1 MSDERPAIATMDFRR
16 GCVKELPPFRTGT
29 ARIEKGL
36 VRPVEG
42 VEIPFSI
49 VEGAKPG
56 PCVLVTAGVHGSEYC
71 SIETAVRLM
80 QLGPQEIKGT
90 LVVLPILNVQ
100 GFRKRSIYLMPE
112 DGKNLNRMF
121 PGRPDGT
128 VSERL
133 AHWLVTRVFP
143 EADAYLDLHGGDL
156 DESLMP
162 FTIFPRDC
170 QKSRELAAVFGLPIA
185 VAAPPG
191 GNSINGAHGV
201 GVPCILPELSGNGLW
216 DEGTV
221 EMMLAG
227 VRRVMAHLGMLA
239 APKPSLHAAA
249 PKFVTMWVP
258 QAPVDGLWY
267 PSKELGEK
275 VRAGEVLGEIR
286 DVFGEV
292 LATVRSEKDGFILY
306 RLTSL
311 AVNAKEALLGVGTR
325 L

>member
-1 MSDERPAIATMDFRR
+1 MIPERDKIHSGASME
-16 GCVKELPPFRTGT
+16 ELPPFRTGT
-29 ARIEKGL
+29 ARTEKGL
-36 VRPVEG
+36 IRPVEG

-56 PCVLVTAGVHGSEYC
+56 PCILVTAGVHGSEYC

-100 GFRKRSIYLMPE
+100 GFRKRSIYIMPE

-121 PGRPDGT
+121 PGWPDGT
-128 VSERL
+128 ASERL
-133 AHWLVTRVFP
+133 AHWLVTSVFP
-143 EADAYLDLHGGDL
+143 HADAYLDLHGGDL

-170 QKSRELAAVFGLPIA
+170 GKSRALAAVFGLSVA
-185 VAAPPG
+185 VAAPLG

-227 VRRVMAHLGMLA
+227 VRRVMAHLGMVTAPRRPTA
-239 APKPSLHAAA
+239 ATA

-258 QAPVDGLWY
+258 PAPTDGLWY
-267 PSKELGEK
+267 PFKEVGEN
-275 VRAGEVLGEIR
+275 VTAGEALGEIR

-292 LATVRSEKDGFILY
+292 LATVRSEKEGFILY
-306 RLTSL
+306 RLASL
-311 AVNAKEALLGVGTR
+311 AVNAREALLGVGTP